1 MSFNKLQFYVIS
13 FLSIG
18 LFILVFINIL
28 PENPITKNER
38 NIFQELAPQGFP
50 FYSKSPR
57 DETFTIEEVGE
68 DSKKIKLP
76 TSSPNNLFGIKRDG
90 RAQAVEIGSLME
102 RIPEGEWTTCQS
114 NKECDDLKNDL
125 SEYEFEE
132 DSLFDFIEGT
142 YIVTK
147 AEPISWYWLEFE
159 DTLSRD
165 QQLVKVRVK

>member
-1 MSFNKLQFYVIS
+1 MNSL
-13 FLSIG
+13 L
-18 LFILVFINIL
+18 
-28 PENPITKNER
+28 
-38 NIFQELAPQGFP
+38 
-50 FYSKSPR
+50 YSLRS
-57 DETFTIEEVGE
+57 
-68 DSKKIKLP
+68 L
-76 TSSPNNLFGIKRDG
+76 LIKRPPTFLILTILLFKEVVQLSVDG
-90 RAQAVEIGSLME
+90 PE